1 MALLTDSLTPTQR
14 RIYEALSDGLPRT
27 AKQLHSLLWDEQSA
41 TGTVNRHISYL
52 RKKLAEKDP
61 GVGILI
67 EVIKGRI
74 HFRMVYL
81 INHSAKAS
89 TPADVVSSS

>member
-1 MALLTDSLTPTQR
+1 MASLVESLTPTQR
-14 RIYEALSDGLPRT
+14 KIYERLSDGLPYT
-27 AKQLHSLLWDEQSA
+27 PKQLHPLLWDEQSA
-41 TGTVNRHISYL
+41 IGTVNRHISYL

-81 INHSAKAS
+81 INHSTKAR
-89 TPADVVSSS
+89 VVSSS